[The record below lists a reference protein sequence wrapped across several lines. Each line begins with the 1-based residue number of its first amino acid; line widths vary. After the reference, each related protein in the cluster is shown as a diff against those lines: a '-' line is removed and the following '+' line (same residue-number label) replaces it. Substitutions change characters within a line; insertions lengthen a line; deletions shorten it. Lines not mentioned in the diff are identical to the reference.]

1 MTTQL
6 LPELPVDALEVYL
19 HYEFKVLD
27 CKNGYMDL
35 RRYQLPIARMTPEF
49 KQFREAQ
56 ADSRT
61 KNQQK
66 LKGRIAAESSTD
78 EDP

>member
-6 LPELPVDALEVYL
+6 LPDIPVDALEVYF

-61 KNQQK
+61 QNQQIS
-66 LKGRIAAESSTD
+66 KGRIAADSSTD